1 MPCILTSAYKPC
13 PSPFG
18 ILAMGDKGG
27 GSRVGQEFGTMEIP
41 GKMWYRVWFG
51 KHSYNKIFQKKI
63 TANVR
68 ARCA

>member
-1 MPCILTSAYKPC
+1 
-13 PSPFG
+13 
-18 ILAMGDKGG
+18 MGDKGG

-63 TANVR
+63 TENVR